1 MAAAT
6 LIRQLWLQCI
16 DRPVAR
22 REPWVVHAIAAN
34 DLDCRVIAKA
44 RQKVR
49 TMDRELTLDE
59 LLNEPIVRLLMSR
72 DGVEEHEVR
81 ALVEALH
88 RRTAADHDMSVAR
101 FELT

>member
-1 MAAAT
+1 
-6 LIRQLWLQCI
+6 
-16 DRPVAR
+16 
-22 REPWVVHAIAAN
+22 
-34 DLDCRVIAKA
+34 
-44 RQKVR
+44 
-49 TMDRELTLDE
+49 
-59 LLNEPIVRLLMSR
+59 MSR